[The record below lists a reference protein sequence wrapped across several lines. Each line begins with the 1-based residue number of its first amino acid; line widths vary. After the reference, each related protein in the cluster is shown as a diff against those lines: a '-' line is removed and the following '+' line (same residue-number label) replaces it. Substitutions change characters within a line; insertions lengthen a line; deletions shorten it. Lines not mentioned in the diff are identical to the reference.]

1 MSNVLPKTEHIRS
14 YTIIHDCRYGF
25 EGRDCIAQGLW
36 KRSYRSILDQIKALG
51 FNHIRLP
58 YSTQMLQVSSASE
71 GIDYYSN
78 PDLRGLT
85 PLQNMD
91 KIIQYCGEIG
101 LGVILDR
108 HSSRKDNFVNEG
120 LWCK

>member
-1 MSNVLPKTEHIRS
+1 MIG
-14 YTIIHDCRYGF
+14 RYGF
-25 EGRDCIAQGLW
+25 EGTDCIPQGLW

-51 FNHIRLP
+51 FNVIRLP

-78 PDLRGLT
+78 PDLRGLS